1 MSYNQRQ
8 PHGGPAGAP
17 PNMAQDFNAMLQ
29 RSLHEPGQP
38 EPIAEAPGQSSS
50 SMGYRGVYSAT
61 PPPQQGQNVLGG
73 ARGVQSQPI
82 LPVDLPPQAF
92 LTSAM
97 LLDMVDKKVDVL
109 LRDEKEYIGILR
121 SYDQFAN
128 LVLTECYERIA
139 ARNPDATP
147 TSPLTVPRWLI
158 NDVKLPGVM
167 TIRGENVT
175 ICATVDL
182 DREDAPRGAKFAD
195 QDQVRGL
202 AAAQKAE
209 KRDVDLRKA
218 KALRQAGIEPGFGM
232 QTA

>member
-1 MSYNQRQ
+1 
-8 PHGGPAGAP
+8 
-17 PNMAQDFNAMLQ
+17 
-29 RSLHEPGQP
+29 
-38 EPIAEAPGQSSS
+38 
-50 SMGYRGVYSAT
+50 
-61 PPPQQGQNVLGG
+61 
-73 ARGVQSQPI
+73 
-82 LPVDLPPQAF
+82 
-92 LTSAM
+92 M

-139 ARNPDATP
+139 ARNADA
-147 TSPLTVPRWLI
+147 SPSSDPSVPRWLI
-158 NDVKLPGVM
+158 HDVKLPGVM

-195 QDQVRGL
+195 EDQVRTL
-202 AAAQKAE
+202 AAEQKAAKKE
-209 KRDVDLRKA
+209 GDSRKA
-218 KALRQAGIEPGFGM
+218 KALRAAGIEPGFGM

>member
-1 MSYNQRQ
+1 MSYTQRQ

-17 PNMAQDFNAMLQ
+17 PNAAPDFNAMLQ
-29 RSLHEPGQP
+29 RSLHEPGHQ
-38 EPIAEAPGQSSS
+38 ELAVEAPGRPSSS
-50 SMGYRGVYSAT
+50 IGYGGVYSAT
-61 PPPQQGQNVLGG
+61 PPPQHGPNVLGG
-73 ARGVQSQPI
+73 ARGPPPQQI

-139 ARNPDATP
+139 ARNSDATP
-147 TSPLTVPRWLI
+147 SSDPSVPRWLI
-158 NDVKLPGVM
+158 HDVKLPGVM

-195 QDQVRGL
+195 EDQVRTL
-202 AAAQKAE
+202 AASQKAA
-209 KRDVDLRKA
+209 KRDADSRKA
-218 KALRQAGIEPGFGM
+218 KALRSAGIEPGFGM